1 MESYLRRLG
10 EWRRGATN
18 FFGNNRRN
26 FKPTPPSVI
35 DLSRLRQ
42 AQQPRS
48 LLQQPLLSRRR
59 GSFFRDKATSARSGV
74 QEATANCCLTARG
87 LYSQSTVPGF
97 IQMAQARNPFRIII
111 WFVAFVGLGSVALS
125 NLYELMH
132 EYFQYP
138 LTVNIRLEDVYNV
151 EFPAV
156 TLCNLNPVRK
166 SLLCGQETDLDYTL
180 QEFLCNKTAEMT
192 VTRGEDEGQLEQF
205 VMWLATKQRTEPE
218 LARTLGHQLPDLLR
232 TCSIQGI
239 KCDLDRMF
247 TLVFS
252 SRYGNCFCFHCN
264 SNNEPV
270 FRYRRLGRPE
280 QGLELLIAV
289 EQYEYLPITP
299 EAGYMV
305 MIHKQGHDP
314 EEATDGI
321 FVAPGQTTYVGVTM
335 NSIYR
340 LKAPYP
346 SNCVPTWPSNSLQP
360 NASLGKVYSRALCL
374 KLCQQGAVLKNCS
387 CESSFMP
394 APSYNSYN
402 VCDVLNNNET
412 LYCVD
417 RVRRHYELGQLECN
431 CPQACVETLF
441 LKSTSIA
448 AWAKDVGGT
457 SHANRQRT
465 RTRSSVPAK
474 VVIYFQSLT
483 AQNIRQVAQY
493 SPSNLVSNM
502 GGILGMYVSFSFLVI
517 FEIFEVIARSV
528 LSALRVW
535 RSRNRQQAPAS
546 GGTWWK
552 AEKPPAAAIT
562 VPETFY
568 ASRGVPIFQ
577 RPSLSLYQGSGNNR
591 WR

>member
-1 MESYLRRLG
+1 MESYLRRIG
-10 EWRRGATN
+10 EWRRGTTN
-18 FFGNNRRN
+18 FFGNSRRH

-48 LLQQPLLSRRR
+48 QLQQQLLSRRR

-138 LTVNIRLEDVYNV
+138 LTVNIRLEDVNNV

-192 VTRGEDEGQLEQF
+192 VHARSLDWFTAAVRLSAEACYLCNEARSLE
-205 VMWLATKQRTEPE
+205 
-218 LARTLGHQLPDLLR
+218 
-232 TCSIQGI
+232 SIS
-239 KCDLDRMF
+239 
-247 TLVFS
+247 V
-252 SRYGNCFCFHCN
+252 
-264 SNNEPV
+264 V
-270 FRYRRLGRPE
+270 
-280 QGLELLIAV
+280 GLELLIAV

-321 FVAPGQTTYVGVTM
+321 FVAPGQTTYVGVT
-335 NSIYR
+335 
-340 LKAPYP
+340 
-346 SNCVPTWPSNSLQP
+346 V
-360 NASLGKVYSRALCL
+360 LCL

-402 VCDVLNNNET
+402 VCDVLNNNEKQVIVRVT
-412 LYCVD
+412 LLTYKGGHMD
-417 RVRRHYELGQLECN
+417 R
-431 CPQACVETLF
+431 
-441 LKSTSIA
+441 ST
-448 AWAKDVGGT
+448 D
-457 SHANRQRT
+457 
-465 RTRSSVPAK
+465 P
-474 VVIYFQSLT
+474 Y
-483 AQNIRQVAQY
+483 
-493 SPSNLVSNM
+493 
-502 GGILGMYVSFSFLVI
+502 
-517 FEIFEVIARSV
+517 
-528 LSALRVW
+528 
-535 RSRNRQQAPAS
+535 
-546 GGTWWK
+546 
-552 AEKPPAAAIT
+552 
-562 VPETFY
+562 
-568 ASRGVPIFQ
+568 
-577 RPSLSLYQGSGNNR
+577 
-591 WR
+591 

>member
-18 FFGNNRRN
+18 FFGHSRRRQ

-48 LLQQPLLSRRR
+48 QQQLQLQSKRR

-97 IQMAQARNPFRIII
+97 LQMAQARNPFRIII

-138 LTVNIRLEDVYNV
+138 LTVNIRLEDVTNV

-156 TLCNLNPVRK
+156 TICNLNPVRK

-180 QEFLCNKTAEMT
+180 QEFLCNKTAETT

-218 LARTLGHQLPDLLR
+218 LAKTLGHQLPDLLR

-239 KCDLDRMF
+239 KCDLDSEARSLTPISF
-247 TLVFS
+247 A
-252 SRYGNCFCFHCN
+252 
-264 SNNEPV
+264 
-270 FRYRRLGRPE
+270 
-280 QGLELLIAV
+280 GLELLIAV

-321 FVAPGQTTYVGVTM
+321 FVAPGQTTYVGVT
-335 NSIYR
+335 
-340 LKAPYP
+340 
-346 SNCVPTWPSNSLQP
+346 V
-360 NASLGKVYSRALCL
+360 LCL

-394 APSYNSYN
+394 APSYTHYN

-431 CPQACVETLF
+431 CPQACV
-441 LKSTSIA
+441 
-448 AWAKDVGGT
+448 
-457 SHANRQRT
+457 
-465 RTRSSVPAK
+465 VPAK

-483 AQNIRQVAQY
+483 AQNVRQVAQY

-528 LSALRVW
+528 LAALRVW
-535 RSRNRQQAPAS
+535 RSRNRQQAPTSSSA
-546 GGTWWK
+546 WWK
-552 AEKPPAAAIT
+552 VERQAAAPI
-562 VPETFY
+562 VPRDVLRKPRC
-568 ASRGVPIFQ
+568 ASLPKTLGVLVRGHYFRRVRLARSRIAFRAVFDVSSAPPPLRQ
-577 RPSLSLYQGSGNNR
+577 CRSAKDTNS
-591 WR
+591 

>member
-1 MESYLRRLG
+1 MESYLRQLG

-18 FFGNNRRN
+18 FFGNNRRH

-48 LLQQPLLSRRR
+48 QLHQQLLSRRR

-138 LTVNIRLEDVYNV
+138 LTVNIRLEDVNNV

-218 LARTLGHQLPDLLR
+218 LAKTLGHQLPDLLR

-264 SNNEPV
+264 SNDEPV

-321 FVAPGQTTYVGVTM
+321 FVAPGQTTYVGVT
-335 NSIYR
+335 
-340 LKAPYP
+340 
-346 SNCVPTWPSNSLQP
+346 V
-360 NASLGKVYSRALCL
+360 LCL

-402 VCDVLNNNET
+402 VCDVLNNN
-412 LYCVD
+412 
-417 RVRRHYELGQLECN
+417 
-431 CPQACVETLF
+431 
-441 LKSTSIA
+441 
-448 AWAKDVGGT
+448 
-457 SHANRQRT
+457 
-465 RTRSSVPAK
+465 
-474 VVIYFQSLT
+474 
-483 AQNIRQVAQY
+483 
-493 SPSNLVSNM
+493 
-502 GGILGMYVSFSFLVI
+502 GILRMVNIL
-517 FEIFEVIARSV
+517 
-528 LSALRVW
+528 
-535 RSRNRQQAPAS
+535 
-546 GGTWWK
+546 K
-552 AEKPPAAAIT
+552 
-562 VPETFY
+562 
-568 ASRGVPIFQ
+568 
-577 RPSLSLYQGSGNNR
+577 
-591 WR
+591 

>member
-18 FFGNNRRN
+18 FFGNSRGQL
-26 FKPTPPSVI
+26 KPTPPSVI
-35 DLSRLRQ
+35 DLSRLRP
-42 AQQPRS
+42 AQQ
-48 LLQQPLLSRRR
+48 QLSRRR

-138 LTVNIRLEDVYNV
+138 LTVNIRLEDVNNV

-166 SLLCGQETDLDYTL
+166 SQLCGQETDLDYNL
-180 QEFLCNKTAEMT
+180 QEFLCNKSAETT
-192 VTRGEDEGQLEQF
+192 VTRGEDEDQLEQF

-218 LARTLGHQLPDLLR
+218 LAKTLGHQLADLLR

-289 EQYEYLPITP
+289 EQHEYLPITP

-321 FVAPGQTTYVGVTM
+321 FVSPGQTTYVGVT
-335 NSIYR
+335 
-340 LKAPYP
+340 
-346 SNCVPTWPSNSLQP
+346 
-360 NASLGKVYSRALCL
+360 
-374 KLCQQGAVLKNCS
+374 
-387 CESSFMP
+387 
-394 APSYNSYN
+394 
-402 VCDVLNNNET
+402 
-412 LYCVD
+412 VD
-417 RVRRHYELGQLECN
+417 MR
-431 CPQACVETLF
+431 
-441 LKSTSIA
+441 
-448 AWAKDVGGT
+448 
-457 SHANRQRT
+457 
-465 RTRSSVPAK
+465 
-474 VVIYFQSLT
+474 
-483 AQNIRQVAQY
+483 
-493 SPSNLVSNM
+493 
-502 GGILGMYVSFSFLVI
+502 
-517 FEIFEVIARSV
+517 
-528 LSALRVW
+528 
-535 RSRNRQQAPAS
+535 
-546 GGTWWK
+546 
-552 AEKPPAAAIT
+552 
-562 VPETFY
+562 
-568 ASRGVPIFQ
+568 
-577 RPSLSLYQGSGNNR
+577 
-591 WR
+591 

>member
-1 MESYLRRLG
+1 MESYLRRVG

-18 FFGNNRRN
+18 FFGNSGMQL
-26 FKPTPPSVI
+26 KPTPPSVI
-35 DLSRLRQ
+35 DLSRLRP
-42 AQQPRS
+42 AQQQRS
-48 LLQQPLLSRRR
+48 QQQLGRRR

-138 LTVNIRLEDVYNV
+138 LTVNIRLEDVNNV

-166 SLLCGQETDLDYTL
+166 SQLCGQETDLDYTL
-180 QEFLCNKTAEMT
+180 QEFLCNKTAETT

-218 LARTLGHQLPDLLR
+218 LARTLGHQLAHLLR

-280 QGLELLIAV
+280 QV
-289 EQYEYLPITP
+289 EQHEYLPITP

-321 FVAPGQTTYVGVTM
+321 FVAPGQTTYVGVT
-335 NSIYR
+335 
-340 LKAPYP
+340 
-346 SNCVPTWPSNSLQP
+346 
-360 NASLGKVYSRALCL
+360 
-374 KLCQQGAVLKNCS
+374 
-387 CESSFMP
+387 
-394 APSYNSYN
+394 
-402 VCDVLNNNET
+402 
-412 LYCVD
+412 VD
-417 RVRRHYELGQLECN
+417 
-431 CPQACVETLF
+431 
-441 LKSTSIA
+441 
-448 AWAKDVGGT
+448 
-457 SHANRQRT
+457 
-465 RTRSSVPAK
+465 
-474 VVIYFQSLT
+474 
-483 AQNIRQVAQY
+483 
-493 SPSNLVSNM
+493 
-502 GGILGMYVSFSFLVI
+502 
-517 FEIFEVIARSV
+517 AR
-528 LSALRVW
+528 
-535 RSRNRQQAPAS
+535 
-546 GGTWWK
+546 
-552 AEKPPAAAIT
+552 
-562 VPETFY
+562 
-568 ASRGVPIFQ
+568 
-577 RPSLSLYQGSGNNR
+577 
-591 WR
+591 

>member
-1 MESYLRRLG
+1 MESYLRQLG

-18 FFGNNRRN
+18 FFGNSRRQ

-48 LLQQPLLSRRR
+48 LLQQQLLSRRR

-138 LTVNIRLEDVYNV
+138 LTVNIRLEDVNNV

-180 QEFLCNKTAEMT
+180 QEFLCNKTAETT

-218 LARTLGHQLPDLLR
+218 LAKTLGHQLPDLLR

-270 FRYRRLGRPE
+270 S
-280 QGLELLIAV
+280 ELLIAV

-321 FVAPGQTTYVGVTM
+321 FVAPGQTTYVGVTV

-346 SNCVPTWPSNSLQP
+346 SNCVPTWPPNSLQP

-402 VCDVLNNNET
+402 VCDVLNNNGW
-412 LYCVD
+412 
-417 RVRRHYELGQLECN
+417 ELQCEQTTDEN
-431 CPQACVETLF
+431 TKF
-441 LKSTSIA
+441 
-448 AWAKDVGGT
+448 
-457 SHANRQRT
+457 
-465 RTRSSVPAK
+465 
-474 VVIYFQSLT
+474 
-483 AQNIRQVAQY
+483 
-493 SPSNLVSNM
+493 PSNLVSNM

-535 RSRNRQQAPAS
+535 RSRNRQQAPSS
-546 GGTWWK
+546 GSAWWK
-552 AEKPPAAAIT
+552 VERPAAAAIT

-568 ASRGVPIFQ
+568 ASRGVPLFQ
-577 RPSLSLYQGSGNNR
+577 RPSLSLYQGNGNR